1 MKKFLILVS
10 ILMFAPILEG
20 CEREKN
26 DEEIE
31 IVTNETNED
40 EVNATVDDATRE
52 EDIDA
57 ILELIQLYELDIEC
71 LKDSSAK
78 SSCFAIHDEETF
90 NQTISK
96 IVELQEKLLKDYNY
110 EYTSQFVGSSYSS
123 VSNKKDT
130 LVEKGTC
137 KEIDGKYTSQGLS
150 IIDCSYSSSKDK
162 ISITVKNNSG
172 VDLRYLEVEIYGIDK
187 NGNTISSDYT
197 NHGSTIR
204 DGAIQILETYVDY
217 AYSYEVEITKAT
229 PKY

>member
-1 MKKFLILVS
+1 
-10 ILMFAPILEG
+10 MFAPILEG

-78 SSCFAIHDEETF
+78 GSCFAIHDEETF

-217 AYSYEVEITKAT
+217 ANSYEVEITKAT